1 MKLLGKIYKE
11 FVKIMIFAISLILF
25 PLIISIWIICEVMSR
40 VKEKQLEKVEN
51 REKEYGQKKRN

>member
-25 PLIISIWIICEVMSR
+25 PLIIPIWIICEAMSR
-40 VKEKQLEKVEN
+40 VTEKQLEKS
-51 REKEYGQKKRN
+51 